1 MHCTF
6 WLCLYFLLVA
16 RATNTTTDNPST
28 TPIPVASSLPF
39 SFPTYSTIFFAS
51 GIHPCLNG
59 VNYAFLAIQGH
70 IRRVTHSYKHVSPW
84 VSILL
89 ILSGDVSIN
98 PGPNTSLL
106 TGSLINIRSIRNKSV
121 ALAEFINSNKSD
133 IIAVTET
140 WLRPDDTDSFI
151 ASVTPP
157 GYKCTHVPRQQ
168 GRGGGV
174 GFFIRDDIDFK
185 VLPQPCFNT
194 FKSISVHLSTA
205 NAQDI
210 VFHTVYRPPNVSKA
224 NFIEDFSSFV
234 EGAALSCCENV
245 ILGDLNLHL
254 DKQDGWSQKFNDS
267 LCQYNFTQIIDS
279 PTHIHGHILDVI
291 CVRDTFSKALC
302 TKVIAGLSDHFAITF
317 SVNIPIEV
325 PCKFRQVNTRKI
337 HKINITDF
345 KEDILNSDLIKHPH
359 RTASLLSHQYFNT
372 LRSILD
378 KHAPIKRKM
387 APVHPDKGFV
397 NSDIL
402 SAKRLKRKCERV
414 WRSNNSA
421 INRRRYRA
429 AVNRYNFLLE
439 QSRRRHY
446 STVIAENNW

>member
-1 MHCTF
+1 M
-6 WLCLYFLLVA
+6 
-16 RATNTTTDNPST
+16 
-28 TPIPVASSLPF
+28 
-39 SFPTYSTIFFAS
+39 
-51 GIHPCLNG
+51 
-59 VNYAFLAIQGH
+59 
-70 IRRVTHSYKHVSPW
+70 
-84 VSILL
+84 
-89 ILSGDVSIN
+89 
-98 PGPNTSLL
+98 
-106 TGSLINIRSIRNKSV
+106 
-121 ALAEFINSNKSD
+121 
-133 IIAVTET
+133 
-140 WLRPDDTDSFI
+140 
-151 ASVTPP
+151 
-157 GYKCTHVPRQQ
+157 
-168 GRGGGV
+168 
-174 GFFIRDDIDFK
+174 
-185 VLPQPCFNT
+185 
-194 FKSISVHLSTA
+194 
-205 NAQDI
+205 
-210 VFHTVYRPPNVSKA
+210 YRPPNVSKA

-302 TKVIAGLSDHFAITF
+302 ANVIAGLSDHLAITF

-378 KHAPIKRKM
+378 KHAPIKRKI

-439 QSRRRHY
+439 QSTLSRKSCTKPQLSSY
-446 STVIAENNW
+446 PIILVLLI

>member
-39 SFPTYSTIFFAS
+39 SFPTYSTIYFAS

-194 FKSISVHLSTA
+194 FESISVHLSTG

-210 VFHTVYRPPNVSKA
+210 VFHTVYRPPMFPKPISLRISVPLSK
-224 NFIEDFSSFV
+224 V
-234 EGAALSCCENV
+234 LPYHV
-245 ILGDLNLHL
+245 
-254 DKQDGWSQKFNDS
+254 
-267 LCQYNFTQIIDS
+267 
-279 PTHIHGHILDVI
+279 V
-291 CVRDTFSKALC
+291 
-302 TKVIAGLSDHFAITF
+302 
-317 SVNIPIEV
+317 
-325 PCKFRQVNTRKI
+325 
-337 HKINITDF
+337 
-345 KEDILNSDLIKHPH
+345 
-359 RTASLLSHQYFNT
+359 
-372 LRSILD
+372 
-378 KHAPIKRKM
+378 KM
-387 APVHPDKGFV
+387 
-397 NSDIL
+397 
-402 SAKRLKRKCERV
+402 
-414 WRSNNSA
+414 
-421 INRRRYRA
+421 
-429 AVNRYNFLLE
+429 
-439 QSRRRHY
+439 
-446 STVIAENNW
+446 

>member
-1 MHCTF
+1 M
-6 WLCLYFLLVA
+6 
-16 RATNTTTDNPST
+16 
-28 TPIPVASSLPF
+28 
-39 SFPTYSTIFFAS
+39 
-51 GIHPCLNG
+51 
-59 VNYAFLAIQGH
+59 
-70 IRRVTHSYKHVSPW
+70 
-84 VSILL
+84 
-89 ILSGDVSIN
+89 
-98 PGPNTSLL
+98 
-106 TGSLINIRSIRNKSV
+106 
-121 ALAEFINSNKSD
+121 
-133 IIAVTET
+133 
-140 WLRPDDTDSFI
+140 
-151 ASVTPP
+151 
-157 GYKCTHVPRQQ
+157 
-168 GRGGGV
+168 
-174 GFFIRDDIDFK
+174 
-185 VLPQPCFNT
+185 
-194 FKSISVHLSTA
+194 
-205 NAQDI
+205 
-210 VFHTVYRPPNVSKA
+210 YRPPNVSKA

-302 TKVIAGLSDHFAITF
+302 AKVIAGLSDHLAITF

-421 INRRRYRA
+421 INQRRYRA

-446 STVIAENNW
+446 STVIAENNGNPKALWNTFKKILHKTSTIILPDHISPTDLANTFGHFFSDKIVKIRVALESSVPVSLTIPKSNSSALTSFEPVSEDDILKILRSSNTKSSDLDPIPTALVKECADILVTPITNIINYSLKEGSFPNCFKTAYVTPLLKKPNLDRNLLITIDRYPTLVSYPN

>member
-39 SFPTYSTIFFAS
+39 SFATNSTIYFAS

-140 WLRPDDTDSFI
+140 WLGPDDTDSFI

-157 GYKCTHVPRQQ
+157 GYKC
-168 GRGGGV
+168 
-174 GFFIRDDIDFK
+174 
-185 VLPQPCFNT
+185 
-194 FKSISVHLSTA
+194 ISSTIVHLPGG
-205 NAQDI
+205 
-210 VFHTVYRPPNVSKA
+210 R
-224 NFIEDFSSFV
+224 
-234 EGAALSCCENV
+234 
-245 ILGDLNLHL
+245 
-254 DKQDGWSQKFNDS
+254 
-267 LCQYNFTQIIDS
+267 
-279 PTHIHGHILDVI
+279 
-291 CVRDTFSKALC
+291 
-302 TKVIAGLSDHFAITF
+302 
-317 SVNIPIEV
+317 
-325 PCKFRQVNTRKI
+325 
-337 HKINITDF
+337 
-345 KEDILNSDLIKHPH
+345 
-359 RTASLLSHQYFNT
+359 
-372 LRSILD
+372 
-378 KHAPIKRKM
+378 
-387 APVHPDKGFV
+387 
-397 NSDIL
+397 
-402 SAKRLKRKCERV
+402 
-414 WRSNNSA
+414 
-421 INRRRYRA
+421 
-429 AVNRYNFLLE
+429 
-439 QSRRRHY
+439 
-446 STVIAENNW
+446 